1 VRGLRAEGDE
11 RVERGRHHRA
21 ATTYVAKEEG
31 RAAGRPSATY
41 MRGFNGE
48 GYERVEGDR
57 HHPAPAGI
65 TEEEG
70 KETSGEATTA
80 RQASR

>member
-1 VRGLRAEGDE
+1 
-11 RVERGRHHRA
+11 
-21 ATTYVAKEEG
+21 
-31 RAAGRPSATY
+31 

>member
-1 VRGLRAEGDE
+1 
-11 RVERGRHHRA
+11 
-21 ATTYVAKEEG
+21 
-31 RAAGRPSATY
+31 

-70 KETSGEATTA
+70 KETSGEATAA
-80 RQASR
+80 RQVSR